1 MITAL
6 KVIFSVLLVWMSYVV
21 ISTSLQSNLFK
32 EWDALGGIPW
42 MRATLWDFY
51 ANVTVIFVWVCFKE
65 KSIALKIL
73 WLILLVCLGSIASC
87 AYVLIQLFR
96 LKPGEGLKELFSKQN
111 GSSFPHLAGSLQPYS
126 MLRYYGICVALGAQ
140 DQKRRG
146 GRYLLVI

>member
-6 KVIFSVLLVWMSYVV
+6 KVLFSILLVWMCYTV

-32 EWDALGGIPW
+32 EWDALGALPW

-51 ANVTVIFVWVCFKE
+51 ANVAVIFVWVCYKE
-65 KSIALKIL
+65 KSIGLKIL
-73 WLILLVCLGSIASC
+73 WLVFLVCLGSIASC

-111 GSSFPHLAGSLQPYS
+111 G
-126 MLRYYGICVALGAQ
+126 
-140 DQKRRG
+140 
-146 GRYLLVI
+146 